1 MSMCMLMS
9 GFNSNADASTSISDE
24 NSKFA
29 EKYKNAKQLLTDT
42 AFVEIEANADYK
54 IKPTE
59 NSFGVIPVIKRL
71 PSTVRKNTN
80 RPNRQRDNYEFEWN
94 GNFKV
99 GETGK
104 HQGLTEGRDK
114 AYNRLTS

>member
-9 GFNSNADASTSISDE
+9 RFNSNADASTSISDE

-59 NSFGVIPVIKRL
+59 NSFGVITGHKEI
-71 PSTVRKNTN
+71 TV
-80 RPNRQRDNYEFEWN
+80 N
-94 GNFKV
+94 GKK
-99 GETGK
+99 K
-104 HQGLTEGRDK
+104 H
-114 AYNRLTS
+114 